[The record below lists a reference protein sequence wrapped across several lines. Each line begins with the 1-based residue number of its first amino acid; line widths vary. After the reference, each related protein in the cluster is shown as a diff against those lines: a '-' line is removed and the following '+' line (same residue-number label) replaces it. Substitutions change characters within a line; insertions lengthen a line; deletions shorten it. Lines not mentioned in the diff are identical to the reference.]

1 VVTPDD
7 IAFDAV
13 TAVRP
18 TSDPSV
24 WDADVH
30 PLWTVG
36 DKPNGGYLLAL
47 LARAARGAARGD
59 PGGSGGSGAPGGSGA
74 SGAGWEV
81 ISSSVTY
88 VLPPHSGPAT
98 VRATVLRRGRSAAQV
113 RCVLSQ
119 DGVDMVDAVFVVSD
133 IPAETRVRY
142 DGIDPLD
149 IARPDDC
156 VRLPPHTPNGMVV
169 GMLEAIDLRMDP
181 RTLPYSGPATEGAR
195 AELRGW
201 TRFVDERPADPLALL
216 FFADAVPPA
225 TLMIGSSGWVPT
237 LQMSVYVRARP
248 VAGWLGLRF
257 TGNLVADGL
266 VDETCVLWDSRGR
279 LVAQSTQLARLRF
292 PDETG

>member
-7 IAFDAV
+7 IAFDAA

-18 TSDPSV
+18 TGDPSLSEV
-24 WDADVH
+24 DIH

-36 DKPNGGYLLAL
+36 DKPNGGYLLAM
-47 LARAARGAARGD
+47 LARAARSAGQGEAGE
-59 PGGSGGSGAPGGSGA
+59 
-74 SGAGWEV
+74 GWEAV
-81 ISSSVTY
+81 SSSVTY
-88 VLPPHSGPAT
+88 VLPPHPGPAT
-98 VRATVLRRGRSAAQV
+98 VRTTVLRRGRSASQV
-113 RCVLSQ
+113 RAVLAQ
-119 DGVDMVDAVFVVSD
+119 DGVDMVDAVFVVSA
-133 IPAETRVRY
+133 IPPVARIRY

-149 IARPDDC
+149 LAPPEDC
-156 VRLPPHTPNGMVV
+156 VRLPPQTPTGLVV

-181 RTLPYSGPATEGAR
+181 RTLPYSGPASEGAR

-201 TRFVDERPADPLALL
+201 TRFVDERPADPLSLL

-248 VAGWLGLRF
+248 TPGWLGLRF

-266 VDETCVLWDSRGR
+266 VDETCVLWDGRGR
-279 LVAQSTQLARLRF
+279 VVAQSTQLARLRF
-292 PDETG
+292 PDET